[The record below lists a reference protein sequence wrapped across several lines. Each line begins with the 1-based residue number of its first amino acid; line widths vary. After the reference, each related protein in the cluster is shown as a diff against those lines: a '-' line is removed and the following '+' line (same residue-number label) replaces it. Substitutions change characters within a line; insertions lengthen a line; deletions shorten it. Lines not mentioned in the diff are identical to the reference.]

1 MQINQSLE
9 IHREPGR
16 APANNRAEVERKLD
30 DRLIA
35 TLRTAWALA
44 VERDL
49 VEGIWSVKNA

>member
-9 IHREPGR
+9 IHREPDR

-30 DRLIA
+30 ERLIA

-44 VERDL
+44 VDRDL
-49 VEGIWSVKNA
+49 VEGEWRAKIA

>member
-9 IHREPGR
+9 AHREPGR
-16 APANNRAEVERKLD
+16 TPANNRAEVERKLD

-49 VEGIWSVKNA
+49 VEGDWWVKNA